1 MSDFKPVKK
10 VIVGCGMIA
19 SKSYQPRC
27 PAYGRGIRKRT
38 LAGDWEIEASP
49 EGVCEGLDWGQ
60 GPSDFADAIRNNRP
74 VRCSGKHA
82 RHVLEICERIFKSA
96 DKGVPVDVV
105 SQFPAPI
112 PVGQP
117 PPWN

>member
-1 MSDFKPVKK
+1 MPSLFSIQAHDD
-10 VIVGCGMIA
+10 
-19 SKSYQPRC
+19 
-27 PAYGRGIRKRT
+27 GRGIRKRT
-38 LAGDWEIEASP
+38 PAGDWEVAP
-49 EGVCEGLDWGQ
+49 LPAGAYKGLDWGK
-60 GPSDFADAIRNNRP
+60 GPSFADAIRNNRP

-82 RHVLEICERIFKSA
+82 RHVLEICERIFESA

-105 SQFPAPI
+105 SRFPAPI